1 MISYIRGELAGL
13 ERDKAIVDVQGVGYG
28 IYMPEQSLSLL
39 GPIGCEVKIHT
50 YLNVREDAMQLF
62 GFLTRD
68 DLEVFRLVIGVS
80 GIGPKGGLN
89 ILSCLSADEL
99 KFAVLSGDAKA
110 ICAAPGIGKKT
121 AADCKRNKTKD
132 AQRMEKSS
140 SICTRLGKRRGS
152 VNNFVKRLVNR
163 KAIGI

>member
-68 DLEVFRLVIGVS
+68 DLEVFRLRETV
-80 GIGPKGGLN
+80 
-89 ILSCLSADEL
+89 
-99 KFAVLSGDAKA
+99 F
-110 ICAAPGIGKKT
+110 
-121 AADCKRNKTKD
+121 
-132 AQRMEKSS
+132 SS
-140 SICTRLGKRRGS
+140 QPVRSIPVFPMIAYTNVWCS
-152 VNNFVKRLVNR
+152 
-163 KAIGI
+163 I

>member
-1 MISYIRGELAGL
+1 
-13 ERDKAIVDVQGVGYG
+13 
-28 IYMPEQSLSLL
+28 MPEQSLSLL

-121 AADCKRNKTKD
+121 AEKLIIELKDKLDLKEMLEPRSAAAAEIPSDGRNGCLLYTSYWRIILLNINVLFQTDCCR
-132 AQRMEKSS
+132 
-140 SICTRLGKRRGS
+140 
-152 VNNFVKRLVNR
+152 
-163 KAIGI
+163 

>member
-62 GFLTRD
+62 GFLTVD
-68 DLEVFRLVIGVS
+68 DLNVFKL
-80 GIGPKGGLN
+80 LH
-89 ILSCLSADEL
+89 
-99 KFAVLSGDAKA
+99 
-110 ICAAPGIGKKT
+110 
-121 AADCKRNKTKD
+121 
-132 AQRMEKSS
+132 
-140 SICTRLGKRRGS
+140 
-152 VNNFVKRLVNR
+152 
-163 KAIGI
+163 